1 MKRAAGELYILESQ
15 NMHLVVVFITSRE
28 ELLHLAV

>member
-1 MKRAAGELYILESQ
+1 MITGLMMKSQ

-28 ELLHLAV
+28 ELLRVAV